1 MSQAT
6 LGIQENRVLQDHM
19 AYQETKEPLDWLAL
33 QVDLANPVL
42 MCIQNIFPVSEGQR
56 KLFFPCV

>member
-1 MSQAT
+1 MTQAS
-6 LGIQENRVLQDHM
+6 LGIQEYVALRE
-19 AYQETKEPLDWLAL
+19 AKETKETEDFVAL

-56 KLFFPCV
+56 KSFL